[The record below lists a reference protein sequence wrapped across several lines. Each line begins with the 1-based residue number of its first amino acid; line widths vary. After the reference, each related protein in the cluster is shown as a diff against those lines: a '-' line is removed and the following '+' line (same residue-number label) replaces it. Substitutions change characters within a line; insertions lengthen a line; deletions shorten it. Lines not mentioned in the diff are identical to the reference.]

1 MNISLMGE
9 IILQGFVLLHPKLC
23 LYVQYLLHLGVCELV
38 SWLPMLQTG
47 LHLEAK
53 PSGTLDPLVSTSK
66 HWNVRLSHGCSHR
79 ASSHPSYAA
88 AP

>member
-1 MNISLMGE
+1 
-9 IILQGFVLLHPKLC
+9 
-23 LYVQYLLHLGVCELV
+23 
-38 SWLPMLQTG
+38 MLQTG